1 MAIEIE
7 QYEEHPAIEYKKVH
21 LEELTI
27 KQPHLKTESSP
38 VIYDLTIAYRLY
50 GDDADGNRFYTKKP
64 VFINEPNYLAQAYIA
79 ASNGDPSLLYALQS
93 IEIALATIIEHTGRH
108 GTVEVK

>member
-1 MAIEIE
+1 MALEIE
-7 QYEEHPAIEYKKVH
+7 QFEQHPAVEYKKVH
-21 LEELTI
+21 LEELVI
-27 KQPHLKTESSP
+27 KQPQLKHAEAP

-50 GDDADGNRFYTKKP
+50 GDDVDGNRYYSKKP
-64 VFINEPNYLAQAYIA
+64 VFVNEPNYLAQAYIM

-93 IEIALATIIEHTGRH
+93 IEVALATIIEHTGRH